1 MDLFEI
7 ADGTSHAKES
17 KSDSRI
23 TDGSI
28 DVAIMSSIS
37 STSSSSAT
45 LNNMIK
51 NLKSSLSEKQIPGSI
66 ILLNKMICFFL
77 IVMIIL
83 QSTDFALVSKG
94 INMIRKENLHD
105 FNSEIR
111 TLSIVLIASN
121 VRSLINIG
129 NGLEI

>member
-105 FNSEIR
+105 LNSEIR